1 MEQQM
6 SRITSFV
13 LAFALSIAIPFTA
26 FADGDA
32 RAATPAERE
41 YALKVQGLLDKALP
55 PVPDGW
61 TAGDRTEIKPLTSV
75 STGVGKD
82 PMRVEFVMEARD
94 EKKIEEA
101 AIKENKIYEEVA
113 QTYTADQTA
122 KMIEEMQKKLDVLSR
137 QMEEAIGKNDVAA
150 IQRITKEIEEAQAP
164 VKTMGDAMNK
174 ELKEKAAVVKARDA
188 HLQAALAV
196 NAYDVEL
203 SGYAAEAPVAGHQ
216 AYWHEN
222 PADHDGDFE
231 GEWLAFAGAWK
242 TVDQDGRP
250 VMTPAWNLGL
260 PHTTAQNL
268 VVKVRGDKARGRR
281 FLDAMKWDVIGEM
294 LSGK

>member
-1 MEQQM
+1 M

-13 LAFALSIAIPFTA
+13 LAFALAISIPFAA

-32 RAATPAERE
+32 RAATSAERE
-41 YALKVQGLLDKALP
+41 YVLKVQGLLDKVLP

-61 TAGDRTEIKPLTSV
+61 AAGDRTEIEPLTSV
-75 STGVGKD
+75 STGVGRD

-94 EKKIEEA
+94 GKKIEEA
-101 AIKENKIYEEVA
+101 SLKENKIYEEVA
-113 QTYTADQTA
+113 QTYAADQST
-122 KMIEEMQKKLDVLSR
+122 KVIEEMQKKLDVLSR
-137 QMEEAIGKNDVAA
+137 QMEEAIGKSDVAA
-150 IQRITKEIEEAQAP
+150 IQRITREIEEAQAP

-188 HLQAALAV
+188 HLQAVLSV

-203 SGYAAEAPVAGHQ
+203 SEYAAETPVAGHQ

-222 PADHDGDFE
+222 PADDDGDFE

-242 TVDQDGRP
+242 TADQDGRP

-281 FLDAMKWDVIGEM
+281 FLEAMKWDVVGSLFSE
-294 LSGK
+294 K

>member
-1 MEQQM
+1 MP
-6 SRITSFV
+6 RVTLIALV
-13 LAFALSIAIPFTA
+13 FALLIAIPFA
-26 FADGDA
+26 ALADGDA
-32 RAATPAERE
+32 RAATPVERE

-61 TAGDRTEIKPLTSV
+61 TAGDRTEIKPLTNV

-82 PMRVEFVMEARD
+82 PMHVEFVMEARD

-101 AIKENKIYEEVA
+101 SLEENKVCEEVA
-113 QTYTADQTA
+113 QRYTADQTA
-122 KMIEEMQKKLDVLSR
+122 KMVEEMQKKLDVLSK

-174 ELKEKAAVVKARDA
+174 ELKEKVAVVKARDA
-188 HLQAALAV
+188 HLQAVLSV
-196 NAYDVEL
+196 NAYDIDL
-203 SGYAAEAPVAGHQ
+203 SEYASEAPVAGHQ

-222 PADHDGDFE
+222 SADQEGDFE

-242 TVDQDGRP
+242 AVDQEGRP

-268 VVKVRGDKARGRR
+268 VVKVRGNKARGRR
-281 FLDAMKWDVIGEM
+281 FLEAVKWNAVGDL

>member
-1 MEQQM
+1 MP
-6 SRITSFV
+6 RIILVALISTF
-13 LAFALSIAIPFTA
+13 LIITPFAAL
-26 FADGDA
+26 ADGDA

-41 YALKVQGLLDKALP
+41 YALEVQGLLDKALP

-61 TAGDRTEIKPLTSV
+61 TAGDRTQIKPLTSV

-82 PMRVEFVMEARD
+82 PMHVEFFMEARD
-94 EKKIEEA
+94 EKKIEESA
-101 AIKENKIYEEVA
+101 LKENKVYEEVT
-113 QTYTADQTA
+113 QGYTADQNT
-122 KMIEEMQKKLDVLSR
+122 KMVEEMQKKLDVLSK

-164 VKTMGDAMNK
+164 VKAMGDAMNK

-196 NAYDVEL
+196 NSYDVEL
-203 SGYAAEAPVAGHQ
+203 SGYAAEEPVAGHRT
-216 AYWHEN
+216 YWHEN

-242 TVDQDGRP
+242 AADQDGRP

-268 VVKVRGDKARGRR
+268 VVKVRGDKTRGRR
-281 FLDAMKWDVIGEM
+281 FLEAMKWDVVGSL
-294 LSGK
+294 LSEK